1 MTQPVIVDPVA
12 QPILDALL
20 LCLETEVAK
29 VPHPPASVCMRPGDR
44 VDLLVAQ
51 GRDECCEGLA
61 WVRLA
66 QIYPS
71 AQFPAAD
78 EGYQKCLRGWAVVV
92 ELGVARCAPVGDE
105 RRLPSCDEWTE
116 TTNLTTADAAALRRA
131 AMRLKTLEDFRFTMT
146 VPGAWE
152 PMTTEGGCVG
162 GAMLLTVQ
170 AMPCD
175 VLED

>member
-1 MTQPVIVDPVA
+1 MTSPVVDPVA

-20 LCLETEVAK
+20 LCLEEQVAR
-29 VPHPPASVCMRPGDR
+29 VPVPPLAVCMRPGDR
-44 VDLLVAQ
+44 VDLLIAQ

-71 AQFPAAD
+71 STFPDPD
-78 EGYQKCLRGWAVVV
+78 EGYVKCPTGWGVVV

-105 RRLPSCDEWTE
+105 SHLPTCDAWTE
-116 TTNLTTADAAALRRA
+116 TVNHTTADAAALRR
-131 AMRLKTLEDFRFTMT
+131 TLMCFRALPEHRFTLHVIGT
-146 VPGAWE
+146 WE
-152 PMTTEGGCVG
+152 PLSTEGGCVG
-162 GAMLLTVQ
+162 GAMTVTVR
-170 AMPCD
+170 ADYCD